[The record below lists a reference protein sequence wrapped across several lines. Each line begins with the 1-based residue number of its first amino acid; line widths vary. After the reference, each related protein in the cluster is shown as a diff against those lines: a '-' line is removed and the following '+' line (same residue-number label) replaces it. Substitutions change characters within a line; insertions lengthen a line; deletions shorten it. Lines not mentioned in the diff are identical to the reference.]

1 MSVIKRGNQWCLRR
15 RVPVEYQ
22 QVESRAEIWISL
34 KTDSKRLAA
43 EKAPAVWAEQV
54 AAWKARLSGNDPDA
68 MKHFEA
74 VQDLA
79 SSKGVRYMPMDKVLQ
94 LPIDAL
100 LDRIEVIASRDQ
112 KPDTLQA
119 AAVLGTKQPPVLT
132 VTQALETYWALAKD
146 KTFGK
151 SEDQK
156 RRWENPRKKAV
167 RNFVSIVGDKPM
179 NEITPDD
186 MLDFRGYWQE
196 RIESG
201 GLTANTA
208 NKDLIHLGEVLKTVN
223 KMKRL
228 GLNLPLEG
236 LAFKEGEKSERP
248 PFSDGWIQTK
258 LLAPDT
264 LMSLNPEARAIL
276 IGMINTGYRP
286 SEAACA
292 GADQFCLEADIPHMT
307 IKPREGRA
315 IKNKNSKRVIPLV
328 GVSLEAMRAFPN
340 GFPTYRESDATL
352 SATVNKYLRA
362 HGLMESEKHVMYS
375 LRHSFEDRLLR
386 AGVDDRVR
394 RDLMG
399 HSLDRERYGQGGGLA
414 FKAKMLQRIAF

>member
-1 MSVIKRGNQWCLRR
+1 MLI
-15 RVPVEYQ
+15 
-22 QVESRAEIWISL
+22 
-34 KTDSKRLAA
+34 
-43 EKAPAVWAEQV
+43 
-54 AAWKARLSGNDPDA
+54 
-68 MKHFEA
+68 
-74 VQDLA
+74 
-79 SSKGVRYMPMDKVLQ
+79 
-94 LPIDAL
+94 
-100 LDRIEVIASRDQ
+100 
-112 KPDTLQA
+112 
-119 AAVLGTKQPPVLT
+119 
-132 VTQALETYWALAKD
+132 VTQALESYWALAKD

-179 NEITPDD
+179 NEITADD

-196 RIESG
+196 RIEIG
-201 GLTANTA
+201 GLTANAA

-228 GLNLPLEG
+228 GVDLPLEG
-236 LAFKEGEKSERP
+236 LAFKEDEKSERP
-248 PFSDGWIQTK
+248 PFSDDWIRTK
-258 LLAPDT
+258 LLHPHA
-264 LMSLNPEARAIL
+264 LMTLNPEARAIFL
-276 IGMINTGYRP
+276 GMINSGYRP

-292 GADQFCLEADIPHMT
+292 APDQFCLVADIPHMI

-315 IKNKNSKRVIPLV
+315 IKNKNSKRVIPLI
-328 GVSLEAMRAFPN
+328 GVSLEAMRAFPK

-362 HGLMESEKHVMYS
+362 HGLMESDKHVMYS

-399 HSLDRERYGQGGGLA
+399 HSLNRERYGQGGGLK
-414 FKAKMLQRIAF
+414 FKAEMLQRIAF

>member
-1 MSVIKRGNQWCLRR
+1 
-15 RVPVEYQ
+15 
-22 QVESRAEIWISL
+22 
-34 KTDSKRLAA
+34 
-43 EKAPAVWAEQV
+43 
-54 AAWKARLSGNDPDA
+54 
-68 MKHFEA
+68 
-74 VQDLA
+74 
-79 SSKGVRYMPMDKVLQ
+79 
-94 LPIDAL
+94 
-100 LDRIEVIASRDQ
+100 
-112 KPDTLQA
+112 
-119 AAVLGTKQPPVLT
+119 
-132 VTQALETYWALAKD
+132 
-146 KTFGK
+146 
-151 SEDQK
+151 
-156 RRWENPRKKAV
+156 
-167 RNFVSIVGDKPM
+167 
-179 NEITPDD
+179 
-186 MLDFRGYWQE
+186 
-196 RIESG
+196 
-201 GLTANTA
+201 
-208 NKDLIHLGEVLKTVN
+208 
-223 KMKRL
+223 MKRL
-228 GLNLPLEG
+228 GVDLPLEG

-248 PFSDGWIQTK
+248 PFSDDWIQTK
-258 LLAPDT
+258 LLDPDA
-264 LMSLNPEARAIL
+264 LMTLNPEARAIF

-292 GADQFCLEADIPHMT
+292 APDQFCLDAEIPHMI

-399 HSLDRERYGQGGGLA
+399 HSLDRERYGQGGGLT